1 MFLRMSFSMKVL
13 VSGGAGY
20 IGAHVV
26 RTLAAREHQPIIL
39 DDFRT
44 SSESRAGD
52 FPVEKI
58 ALEDTQSVLA
68 VLTSTT
74 QRPSSTWGDTSV

>member
-1 MFLRMSFSMKVL
+1 MKVL

-26 RTLAAREHQPIIL
+26 RALAMQEHQPIIL

-44 SSESRAGD
+44 SSESRTGD

-58 ALEDTQSVLA
+58 ALEDTQNVLA
-68 VLTSTT
+68 VFDKHHPEAIIHL
-74 QRPSSTWGDTSV
+74 GGGTSV